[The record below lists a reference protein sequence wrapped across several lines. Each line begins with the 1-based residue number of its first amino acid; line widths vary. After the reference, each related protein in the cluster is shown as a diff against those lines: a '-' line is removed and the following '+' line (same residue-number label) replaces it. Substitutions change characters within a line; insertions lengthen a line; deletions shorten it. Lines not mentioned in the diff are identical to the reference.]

1 MHFCNPMTRGDVS
14 ADREGKPM
22 DEPVRWV
29 TKAEA
34 AEELEISLS
43 TLDRKIRKG
52 EVEVAREGSRVY
64 VRMHGP
70 EYLSD
75 EEMLRRAIARE
86 DELERTVRE
95 LERTASELK
104 LRASELERQRD
115 EARESASASR
125 RPYEELEKA
134 YRKETAAHKET
145 NEVVITLRVT
155 AVVLLVLLIASVL
168 VWWFVLR

>member
-1 MHFCNPMTRGDVS
+1 
-14 ADREGKPM
+14 M

-43 TLDRKIRKG
+43 TLDRKIRRG
-52 EVEVAREGSRVY
+52 EVEVLREGRRVY

-75 EEMLRRAIARE
+75 EELLRRTIDRE
-86 DELERTVRE
+86 VELQRTVRE
-95 LERTASELK
+95 LEQSLSELG
-104 LRASELERQRD
+104 RERY
-115 EARESASASR
+115 EARDAASASR

-134 YRKETAAHKET
+134 YRMEIAEHKET
-145 NEVVITLRVT
+145 KEVVI
-155 AVVLLVLLIASVL
+155 AFVLLVLLIGSVL
-168 VWWFVLR
+168 LWWFVLR

>member
-1 MHFCNPMTRGDVS
+1 
-14 ADREGKPM
+14 M

-43 TLDRKIRKG
+43 TLDRKIRRG
-52 EVEVAREGSRVY
+52 EVEVLREGRRVY

-75 EEMLRRAIARE
+75 EELLRRTIDRE
-86 DELERTVRE
+86 VELQRTVRE
-95 LERTASELK
+95 LEQSLSELK
-104 LRASELERQRD
+104 LTASELERERD

-134 YRKETAAHKET
+134 YRMEIAEHKET
-145 NEVVITLRVT
+145 KEVVI
-155 AVVLLVLLIASVL
+155 AFVLLVLLIGSVL
-168 VWWFVLR
+168 LWWFVLR